1 MLSTIALRQI
11 PPNRHEYRCMS
22 SGKTA
27 SVWPRTFS
35 TLTTTGWQACC
46 AVWGWSA
53 AQIRPISLSEANRST
68 PRQVI
73 RKPDF
78 FKIDIPLSRRRLL
91 IGVENA
97 LAATH
102 EYRLVALVRLGLAPR
117 YWAIRD
123 WIASNRDASLQSLKQ
138 RQYKASA
145 THLVRIYQSYQASMM
160 L

>member
-1 MLSTIALRQI
+1 M
-11 PPNRHEYRCMS
+11 
-22 SGKTA
+22 
-27 SVWPRTFS
+27 
-35 TLTTTGWQACC
+35 
-46 AVWGWSA
+46 
-53 AQIRPISLSEANRST
+53 
-68 PRQVI
+68 
-73 RKPDF
+73 
-78 FKIDIPLSRRRLL
+78 
-91 IGVENA
+91 IGVAER

-123 WIASNRDASLQSLKQ
+123 WIAINRDASLQSLKQ